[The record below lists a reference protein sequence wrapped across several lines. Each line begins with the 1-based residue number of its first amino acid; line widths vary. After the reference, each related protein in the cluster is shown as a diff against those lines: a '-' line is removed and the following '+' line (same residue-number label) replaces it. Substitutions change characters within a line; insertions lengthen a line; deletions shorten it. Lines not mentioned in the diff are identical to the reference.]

1 MAANPTI
8 MPKKPKYPKINF
20 LIAVIA
26 FCFLVYGSFF
36 LKSNKHISEPSFVLF
51 VLCTVLLSIFIAYS
65 HRIEELNLRDIKI
78 TLREI
83 KETEA
88 SIKELAA
95 AIVELSESDSHAI
108 MLESFDAERKHKAL
122 ENLKKFTT

>member
-8 MPKKPKYPKINF
+8 MPKNPKYAKTNA
-20 LIAVIA
+20 LIAIIA
-26 FCFLVYGSFF
+26 FCVLVYGSFW

-51 VLCTVLLSIFIAYS
+51 VLCSVLLSLFIAYS
-65 HRIEELNLRDIKI
+65 HRVEELNFKEIKV

-95 AIVELSESDSHAI
+95 AIVELSEADDHAI
-108 MLESFDAERKHKAL
+108 MVETFDEERKRNAINNIKR
-122 ENLKKFTT
+122 FTT